1 MERVILVYA
10 TFSSM
15 VEAERTGHQ
24 MVERRLAASVNIL
37 PRVVS
42 YSWQEGTVERG
53 EEIIAVFKTR
63 MAIAETLRTEI
74 RNAHSSSTPPI
85 FLVSI
90 DDADSGY
97 QAWIV
102 EETTTS

>member
-1 MERVILVYA
+1 M
-10 TFSSM
+10 
-15 VEAERTGHQ
+15 
-24 MVERRLAASVNIL
+24 
-37 PRVVS
+37 
-42 YSWQEGTVERG
+42 ERG

-74 RNAHSSSTPPI
+74 QTAHSSSIPPI

-90 DDADSGY
+90 DEANSGY